1 VCGPSQEG
9 SLRARGTM
17 IIDREQS
24 AAPPDMVSDASSAG
38 PADVLSDTQRVRA
51 SIARAKF
58 EWECT
63 VDALPDLICLLDTSG
78 RVVRVNRVVERWNL
92 GSIGGVLGL
101 DLHGVLHDNCARGG
115 CQLRE
120 ALTTAGAESG
130 GAEAREFELRDA
142 ILGRALHVTLRP
154 MTASDD
160 APAHSGGVAV
170 AVVADVTALHL
181 AREALHAV
189 NAQLEMR
196 VRMRTDELA
205 DANRDL
211 QNEIMRREAA
221 EQALRR
227 SRNELEILSRQQI
240 AAQENERKR
249 IARELHDS
257 VGQQL
262 SAIKYSLERI
272 ELGQQARA
280 SESQLQVLRR
290 AITGLQD
297 VLEELRGI
305 AMDLRPAVLD
315 DLGAASA
322 VSWFCREFSQSYPTL
337 QLHEQVLVRDAD
349 VPERLGTTV
358 FRSVQELLN
367 NVAKHAQ
374 AHKVIV
380 SLSRK
385 TDWLVLEVDD
395 DGVGLGKAAPSA
407 ALRSGRGIHNLQ
419 ERAAMTGGQFTLSSG
434 ESGTGSHARIE
445 WRLADGESLKA
456 DGA

>member
-1 VCGPSQEG
+1 MTS
-9 SLRARGTM
+9 
-17 IIDREQS
+17 DRERGDQ
-24 AAPPDMVSDASSAG
+24 PPDT
-38 PADVLSDTQRVRA
+38 LSDTARVRV

-58 EWECT
+58 EWETT
-63 VDALPDLICLLDTSG
+63 VDALPDLICLLDSAG

-92 GSIGGVLGL
+92 GSITGVLGR
-101 DLHGVLHDNCARGG
+101 DLHGLLHDHCGPAACAL
-115 CQLRE
+115 QA
-120 ALTTAGAESG
+120 ALGTAEAGARVGET
-130 GAEAREFELRDA
+130 REFELRDPS
-142 ILGRALHVTLRP
+142 LGRALHVTLRP
-154 MTASDD
+154 MTAVVGDTPANSDCF
-160 APAHSGGVAV
+160 AV
-170 AVVADVTALHL
+170 AIVADVTALHL

-189 NAQLEMR
+189 NAELETR

-272 ELGQQARA
+272 ELAQQARMA
-280 SESQLQVLRR
+280 EAQLQVLRR

-305 AMDLRPAVLD
+305 AMNLRPAVLD

-322 VSWFCREFSQSYPTL
+322 VSWFCREFAQSYPTL
-337 QLHEQVLVRDAD
+337 QLHEAVSVRDAD

-374 AHKVIV
+374 ANRVTV

-385 TDWLVLEVDD
+385 IDQLVLEVAD
-395 DGVGLGKAAPSA
+395 DGVGLGKAAPSN
-407 ALRSGRGIHNLQ
+407 ALRSGRGIHNLR

-445 WRLADGESLKA
+445 WRLAAAESIKA
-456 DGA
+456 QGA

>member
-1 VCGPSQEG
+1 M
-9 SLRARGTM
+9 T
-17 IIDREQS
+17 IDRERS
-24 AAPPDMVSDASSAG
+24 AATP
-38 PADVLSDTQRVRA
+38 DVLSDTQRVRV

-58 EWECT
+58 EWETT
-63 VDALPDLICLLDTSG
+63 VDALPDLICLLDSAG
-78 RVVRVNRVVERWNL
+78 RVARVNRVVERWNL
-92 GSIGGVLGL
+92 GSITGVLGR
-101 DLHGVLHDNCARGG
+101 DLHGLLHDDCAAAS
-115 CQLRE
+115 CALPEPLTE
-120 ALTTAGAESG
+120 AEAGARRGEV
-130 GAEAREFELRDA
+130 REFEVRDA

-154 MTASDD
+154 MTTDDSD
-160 APAHSGGVAV
+160 AKANTEGFAV
-170 AVVADVTALHL
+170 AIVADVTALHL

-189 NAQLEMR
+189 NAELETR
-196 VRMRTDELA
+196 VRVRTDELA

-227 SRNELEILSRQQI
+227 SRNELAILSRQQI

-257 VGQQL
+257 VGQQV

-272 ELGQQARA
+272 ELPQHART

-305 AMDLRPAVLD
+305 AMNLRPAVLD

-322 VSWFCREFSQSYPTL
+322 VSWFCREFAESYPTL
-337 QLHEQVLVRDAD
+337 QLHEQVSVRDAE
-349 VPERLGTTV
+349 VPERLGTAV

-380 SLSRK
+380 SLSRRI
-385 TDWLVLEVDD
+385 DRLVLEVDD
-395 DGVGLGKAAPSA
+395 DGVGLGKAAPPA
-407 ALRSGRGIHNLQ
+407 ALRSGRGIHNLR
-419 ERAAMTGGQFTLSSG
+419 ERAEMTGGHLTLSSG
-434 ESGTGSHARIE
+434 TSGTGSHARIE
-445 WRLADGESLKA
+445 WRLAAAESPKA
-456 DGA
+456 EGA